1 MISVLCF
8 HIVKHT
14 SFISPLILPQD
25 QKIAKK
31 KQSKLPLCRDPI
43 VTRSHARKMS
53 TSDTSPYEENALEIA
68 LLKEKMAKM
77 MRMMQQLVVGGG
89 KNSSGHSQ
97 GRPQTENEN
106 QPPQIQNQGNNV
118 HCPKAMTKTDPSKD
132 KNFESGYGQIK
143 SQVETLVKKLH
154 IMEGSA
160 LMEVLI

>member
-1 MISVLCF
+1 MLCF

-25 QKIAKK
+25 QKIDKK

-77 MRMMQQLVVGGG
+77 MRMMQQLVIGGRQ
-89 KNSSGHSQ
+89 NSSGHSQ
-97 GRPQTENEN
+97 GCPQTENEN
-106 QPPQIQNQGNNV
+106 QPPPVQNQGNNV
-118 HCPKAMTKTDPSKD
+118 HCPKAMTKK
-132 KNFESGYGQIK
+132 QILLRTRTSNLGMAK
-143 SQVETLVKKLH
+143 SRAKWKL
-154 IMEGSA
+154 
-160 LMEVLI
+160 

>member
-31 KQSKLPLCRDPI
+31 KQFKLPLCHDPV

-53 TSDTSPYEENALEIA
+53 TSDTSPYEENALEIS

-89 KNSSGHSQ
+89 QNSSGHSQ

-106 QPPQIQNQGNNV
+106 QPPPVRNRATMYIAPRQ
-118 HCPKAMTKTDPSKD
+118 
-132 KNFESGYGQIK
+132 
-143 SQVETLVKKLH
+143 
-154 IMEGSA
+154 
-160 LMEVLI
+160 